1 LRSCPCSP
9 PVRAPRP
16 SRSRAWSSTPR
27 QPTLL
32 HRSPGIR
39 CRGDRLSRAPRRQ
52 LSGHRHVVHRQHA
65 DESGQHTY
73 RVRGIKADGTL
84 SGAASVYVVYDV
96 LPPADIAAAPTGDR
110 LTSGKPTITWTA
122 VRDAGRSGVKQ
133 YNIRRDGRLP
143 RLGAQR
149 DRHLH
154 RPRRRRGSA
163 LLHRPRRGCSR
174 QQAVDFSPEALV
186 TVDRTAPDAPRGLRA
201 AVTGFRRRGTCA
213 TPTAT
218 SSSQPAGATT

>member
-1 LRSCPCSP
+1 MGITRLRVAGVAAVAILSVLAAGAS
-9 PVRAPRP
+9 A
-16 SRSRAWSSTPR
+16 STFEVTGLVVDA
-27 QPTLL
+27 TLL

-154 RPRRRRGSA
+154 RSRCRLGSA

-174 QQAVDFSPEALV
+174 Q
-186 TVDRTAPDAPRGLRA
+186 
-201 AVTGFRRRGTCA
+201 
-213 TPTAT
+213 
-218 SSSQPAGATT
+218 